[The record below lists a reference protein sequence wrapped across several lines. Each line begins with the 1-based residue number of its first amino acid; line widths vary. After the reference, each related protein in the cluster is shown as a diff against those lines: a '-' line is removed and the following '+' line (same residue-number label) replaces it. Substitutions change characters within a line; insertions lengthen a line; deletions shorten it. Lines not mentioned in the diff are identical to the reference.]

1 MIVLADSGSTKT
13 TWRFCESSKVKTV
26 KTSGINPYYLSQAE
40 IEETLR
46 KELVPMIGDPSSVS
60 FVFFYGAGLGNEDRK
75 RDVYIPLHFVF
86 RHASIEVDHDLMAAA
101 RALLG
106 HASGIA
112 CIAGTGSNSC
122 YYDGR
127 NIIENVTSLG
137 LYLGDEGSGGYKGK
151 LLITDYLRNKLPGH
165 LKERFEETYKDRTA
179 DILDKIYKKP
189 MPNRYLASFMSF
201 ILEHQQDEYIQNLI
215 SRSFRAF
222 IEENVARYSGWRDE
236 KIAFVGSVAYLCL
249 PHLQKLAG
257 DMGFELGQVIQDP
270 INALTDFHSIK

>member
-13 TWRFCESSKVKTV
+13 TWRFWAGSKKKTV
-26 KTSGINPYYLSQAE
+26 KTSGINPYYLSQTE

-46 KELVPMIGDPSSVS
+46 KELLPLIGDPSAVS
-60 FVFFYGAGLGNEDRK
+60 SVFFYGAGLGNEDRK
-75 RDVYIPLHFVF
+75 RDVHIPLHFVF

-106 HASGIA
+106 HTPGIA

-122 YYDGR
+122 CYDGKKIVA
-127 NIIENVTSLG
+127 NITSLG

-151 LLITDYLRNKLPGH
+151 LLITDYLRNKLPAY

-179 DILDKIYKKP
+179 DILDKLYKKP
-189 MPNRYLASFMSF
+189 MPNRYLASFMPF
-201 ILEHQQDEYIQNLI
+201 ILEYQQDEYMQNLI
-215 SRSFRAF
+215 YRSFRAF

-249 PHLQKLAG
+249 PHLQKLAE
-257 DMGFELGQVIQDP
+257 DMEFELGQVIQDP
-270 INALTDFHSIK
+270 IDALTAFHSLK